1 MRPLPGLLPSS
12 LGVLTCIL
20 LGSPAAPTATCTSL
34 TRQQLPDTT
43 IGDAGHPSAARSLK
57 KVARARAGDA
67 QSWSCWTRRPASR
80 SQSCG
85 LELSGQTVIE
95 PFISRASQAA
105 RGSWWRQGGHHRAPV
120 PDRYSLLPAAGNEG
134 LRRSLHEQAQHSRA
148 DCASNSLEREA
159 MPTERG
165 GAPRITGNLPP
176 QRSGCMRQSQ
186 VGLSAD
192 VPSHNGDA
200 SVAGPRRPF
209 RDRVVARAR
218 EPRDHSPV
226 SRRGPRDE
234 GAGTGRSRSPAHDRY
249 SFQTRRS
256 TAHISRSVVTR
267 KAGDRAHNASFCP
280 LAAPHDPSFRGE
292 AC

>member
-1 MRPLPGLLPSS
+1 MRGIRARRGLSRSCTRAGWRCAELELLDAPSS
-12 LGVLTCIL
+12 FTE
-20 LGSPAAPTATCTSL
+20 P
-34 TRQQLPDTT
+34 
-43 IGDAGHPSAARSLK
+43 K
-57 KVARARAGDA
+57 
-67 QSWSCWTRRPASR
+67 
-80 SQSCG
+80 CG

-120 PDRYSLLPAAGNEG
+120 PDTYSLLPAAGNEG

-186 VGLSAD
+186 AGLSAD

-200 SVAGPRRPF
+200 SVAG
-209 RDRVVARAR
+209 
-218 EPRDHSPV
+218 
-226 SRRGPRDE
+226 
-234 GAGTGRSRSPAHDRY
+234 
-249 SFQTRRS
+249 
-256 TAHISRSVVTR
+256 
-267 KAGDRAHNASFCP
+267 
-280 LAAPHDPSFRGE
+280 
-292 AC
+292 

>member
-1 MRPLPGLLPSS
+1 MTAGGETHEAAAWSAAIFARRFDVHPARVAGRPDCNLHEPDP
-12 LGVLTCIL
+12 
-20 LGSPAAPTATCTSL
+20 PAASRYDDRRCGASE
-34 TRQQLPDTT
+34 RGAVSQE
-43 IGDAGHPSAARSLK
+43 
-57 KVARARAGDA
+57 VARARAGDA

-120 PDRYSLLPAAGNEG
+120 PDTYSLLPAAGNEG

-186 VGLSAD
+186 AGLSAD
-192 VPSHNGDA
+192 V
-200 SVAGPRRPF
+200 
-209 RDRVVARAR
+209 
-218 EPRDHSPV
+218 
-226 SRRGPRDE
+226 
-234 GAGTGRSRSPAHDRY
+234 
-249 SFQTRRS
+249 
-256 TAHISRSVVTR
+256 
-267 KAGDRAHNASFCP
+267 
-280 LAAPHDPSFRGE
+280 
-292 AC
+292 